1 MTTEKEAERLF
12 CAGEKALEEGDYDAA
27 LKHLS
32 MSLSYARKPKAYFL
46 KAKAQ
51 TKKNDI
57 ARAIRETELGLDA
70 CTDADVEIK
79 LELTSFLA
87 DCEALAAEKEHET
100 QKFREE
106 IAEHKEAAIKGTA
119 AKAFAQ
125 KYKFPSLR
133 LRPVF
138 KNGSNSRVKGDPLL
152 PKHFEWPVR
161 ADGTRLTFLAQ
172 IDLEEIANFES
183 IQDYFPQS
191 GMLSFFYD
199 TDDQPWGSSLSDKD
213 GWKVCYFPK
222 KTALEIYPDENG
234 ANEES
239 FSIDWI
245 EEPSYPDL
253 ASDEHSELPE
263 QAQPE
268 YERFIE
274 NCYEEPPMHQ
284 LLGHAHLI
292 QGDFRES
299 IEIVESG
306 INYEKIRTDEKKKK
320 KLFDDSRRWKL
331 LLQLDSDAELNFM
344 WGDSGMLYFCID
356 ERALRKHD
364 FSNVWVEL
372 QCY

>member
-1 MTTEKEAERLF
+1 
-12 CAGEKALEEGDYDAA
+12 
-27 LKHLS
+27 
-32 MSLSYARKPKAYFL
+32 
-46 KAKAQ
+46 
-51 TKKNDI
+51 
-57 ARAIRETELGLDA
+57 
-70 CTDADVEIK
+70 
-79 LELTSFLA
+79 
-87 DCEALAAEKEHET
+87 
-100 QKFREE
+100 
-106 IAEHKEAAIKGTA
+106 
-119 AKAFAQ
+119 
-125 KYKFPSLR
+125 
-133 LRPVF
+133 VF